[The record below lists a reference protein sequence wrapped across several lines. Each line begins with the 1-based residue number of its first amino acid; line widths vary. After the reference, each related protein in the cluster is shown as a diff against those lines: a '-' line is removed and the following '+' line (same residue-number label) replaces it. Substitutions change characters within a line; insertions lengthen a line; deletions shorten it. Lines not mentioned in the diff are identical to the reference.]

1 MQTPY
6 KLIREAAADLRT
18 GERSLRDWLK
28 KNPRDAQGVPFYGGF
43 GRNKLFTVDDIER
56 IRLAYPCPSTS
67 PGRKPVARHTTKSA
81 AAASA
86 SQLAEVLE
94 LIERG
99 KRRGSRGAGKPGSRQ
114 PHD

>member
-43 GRNKLFTVDDIER
+43 GRNKLFTVGDVER
-56 IRLAYPCPSTS
+56 IRQAYPIHSQS
-67 PGRKPVARHTTKSA
+67 PCRKPVARRTAASP

-86 SQLAEVLE
+86 SLLTEVRE
-94 LIERG
+94 LLKRG
-99 KRRGSRGAGKPGSRQ
+99 KRPGSRGAGKPRSRRS
-114 PHD
+114 HD